1 MLRKINN
8 QHFAAPFQ
16 LESGKSLPQITLAYE
31 TYGQLNANRDNGIL
45 LCHGLT
51 ATAHAAGESA
61 EPAEPADSN
70 GWWDI
75 AIGPGKVLDTNRWFI
90 ICISALGGFGGST
103 GPASIKQET
112 GKPFGLS
119 FPIVTIGD
127 MVNSMKQLTDYLEIK
142 RYHCLIGG
150 CMGGFQV
157 LDWLARYPEM
167 AGSSIIMGA
176 TAKTSAHNLALWE
189 VLRRVM
195 TLDPNFHNGDYYDRN
210 FPSAGVSL
218 GTMFGMLIWMSRE
231 VMEDKFGLALADN
244 KQKPA
249 YTLEPEFAIQ
259 KFLSDL
265 ENNPKGS
272 FDPNGFIYLTK
283 AMDYFDLERTY
294 GSLSAAFSKVKNK
307 TLLVSFDSDWRYPE
321 KEMKK
326 IRIALENN
334 KALVEHHCL
343 HTTFGHGA
351 FLYDFHNGLDLL
363 IKDFL

>member
-1 MLRKINN
+1 MMQITKI
-8 QHFAAPFQ
+8 QHFASPFQ
-16 LESGKSLPQITLAYE
+16 LESGKCLPQITMAYE
-31 TYGQLNANRDNGIL
+31 TYGQLNVNKDNVIL

-51 ATAHAAGESA
+51 ATAHAAGKSP
-61 EPAEPADSN
+61 EPGYLD
-70 GWWDI
+70 GWWDM

-103 GPASIKQET
+103 GPASINPET
-112 GKPFGLS
+112 DTPYGLS
-119 FPIVTIGD
+119 FPVITIGD
-127 MVNSMKQLTDYLEIK
+127 MVNSMKQLTDYLDIG

-157 LDWLARYPEM
+157 LEWLARYPEM
-167 AGSSIIMGA
+167 VGSSIVMGA
-176 TAKTSAHNLALWE
+176 TARTSAHNLALWE

-195 TLDPNFHNGDYYDRN
+195 ALDPNFNNGDYYDKE

-244 KQKPA
+244 KQKPD

-259 KFLSDL
+259 NFLGSI

-283 AMDYFDLERTY
+283 AMDYFDLERNY
-294 GSLSAAFSKVKNK
+294 GSLSKAFSNVRNK
-307 TLLVSFDSDWRYPE
+307 TLLVSFDSDWRYPK
-321 KEMKK
+321 KEMDK
-326 IRIALENN
+326 IRLALKHN
-334 KALVEHHCL
+334 KAPVEHHCL
-343 HTTFGHGA
+343 HSTFGHGA

-363 IKDFL
+363 IKEFL